1 MIKNWN
7 CCPGEAFVLSRDD
20 GFSLIEVLCAVTVA
34 AFAIILFMQ
43 ARTSSTQLNNRIQ
56 TEMAARL
63 LASQKFA
70 LRVGTAGSFGTLSW
84 NFDEREF
91 LRDPQSGVV
100 LMRQTVSVSA
110 TGGSSYVYS
119 RYVLGAPQ

>member
-1 MIKNWN
+1 M
-7 CCPGEAFVLSRDD
+7 PRDD

-34 AFAIILFMQ
+34 AFAIILFLQ
-43 ARTSSTQLNNRIQ
+43 ARTSSTQLNDRIQ

-63 LASQKFA
+63 LATQKFA
-70 LRVGTAGSFGTLSW
+70 LRDRKAGSVGSLAW
-84 NFDEREF
+84 KFDEREF
-91 LRDPQSGVV
+91 LRDPQSGMV

-110 TGGSSYVYS
+110 TGGSLYVYS

>member
-1 MIKNWN
+1 M
-7 CCPGEAFVLSRDD
+7 PRDD
-20 GFSLIEVLCAVTVA
+20 GFSLIEVLFAVTVA

-43 ARTSSTQLNNRIQ
+43 ARTSSTQLNDRIQ
-56 TEMAARL
+56 TERAARL

-70 LRVGTAGSFGTLSW
+70 LRERTAGSSGTLSW

-91 LRDPQSGVV
+91 LRDPQSGMV